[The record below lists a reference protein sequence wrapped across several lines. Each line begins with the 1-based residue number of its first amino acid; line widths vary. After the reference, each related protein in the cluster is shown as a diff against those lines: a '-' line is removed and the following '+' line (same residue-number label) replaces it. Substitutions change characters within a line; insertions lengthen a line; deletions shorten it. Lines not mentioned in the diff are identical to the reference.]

1 MGKNHKYIFVKI
13 ASLIYMTTGTYEMLE
28 KVLSKGSESGS
39 SNYNKMLFMVFVFTY
54 NITRY
59 V

>member
-1 MGKNHKYIFVKI
+1 
-13 ASLIYMTTGTYEMLE
+13 MTTGTYEMLE
-28 KVLSKGSESGS
+28 KVLPKGSESGS